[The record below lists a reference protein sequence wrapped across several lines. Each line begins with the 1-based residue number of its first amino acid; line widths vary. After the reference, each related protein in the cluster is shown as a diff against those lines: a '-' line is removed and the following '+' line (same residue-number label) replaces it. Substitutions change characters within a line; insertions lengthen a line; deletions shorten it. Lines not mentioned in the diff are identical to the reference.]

1 MLLVSKVC
9 FSFAPS
15 TIKNTVMNFEKLKNE
30 LFDLYEP
37 NELVALCD
45 EMYTSFLA
53 HDRGNKSENEAG
65 FYLTNTMR
73 EFIRE
78 FHPDSD
84 SDAGGETGLTLES
97 VSRKDQGAKKPTSK
111 GSNQQTIKDRMS
123 AVTISD
129 STRDFLK
136 IIGGLDDLMMD
147 EFWYAEMKRLGYDEN
162 SEETSKMWEKHVN
175 EDKSMTAI
183 TDGYTS
189 LRKLVV
195 QHVASFVVDRLE
207 DDPYEIKEI

>member
-1 MLLVSKVC
+1 
-9 FSFAPS
+9 
-15 TIKNTVMNFEKLKNE
+15 MNFEKLKNE
-30 LFDLYEP
+30 LFDLYEQ
-37 NELVALCD
+37 NDLVALCD

-78 FHPDSD
+78 FHPDAD
-84 SDAGGETGLTLES
+84 VDEGGRTGLTLES
-97 VSRKDQGAKKPTSK
+97 VSRKDQEAKIPK
-111 GSNQQTIKDRMS
+111 GSKQQTIKDRMS

-147 EFWYAEMKRLGYDEN
+147 EFWYAEMKRLGYNEN

-189 LRKLVV
+189 LRKLII